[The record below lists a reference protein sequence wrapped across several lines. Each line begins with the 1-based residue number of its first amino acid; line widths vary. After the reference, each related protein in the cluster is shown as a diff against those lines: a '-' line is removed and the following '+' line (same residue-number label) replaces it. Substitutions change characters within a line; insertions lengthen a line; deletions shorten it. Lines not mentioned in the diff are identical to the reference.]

1 MKILISAG
9 EASGDLYA
17 AELVNALRRRF
28 PEAEFFGCTG
38 PRMRA
43 AGVRTVVDA
52 ASLSVVGL
60 AEVLV
65 HIPRIYGE
73 FRRLVEASDRERPAV
88 AILTDSPDFHLRVA
102 RRIGAKVPTFQLVAP
117 QAWAWRQ
124 GRVRQMRRDLR
135 GLLCIFPFEEPFF
148 RAHGVRAHYI
158 GHPLTRLVRP
168 SQSKHEFFRKHEI
181 DAIRPLITML
191 PGSRVGEVAR
201 HLPAFTAAGEQL
213 SRRANLVLATPAG
226 FSQRAGARF
235 FTERTSRA
243 PIQVIE
249 GETRDAI
256 AHADV
261 ALAASGTVTVET
273 ALLGTPMVTCYR
285 VNPLS
290 WAFGRRLVRVPFL
303 TMVNLIAGREIV
315 PELMQGGMTGERL
328 AAAVERLL
336 DDSAARE
343 TMKRE
348 LADVTAKLT
357 TGQDPIERAAEI
369 VAGVVETNR

>member
-17 AELVNALRRRF
+17 AELVTALRRQF
-28 PEAEFFGCTG
+28 PEADFFGCTG

-43 AGVRTVVDA
+43 VGVRTVVDA

-73 FRRLVEASDRERPAV
+73 FRRLVEAADRERPAFAV
-88 AILTDSPDFHLRVA
+88 LTDSPDFHLRVA
-102 RRIGAKVPTFQLVAP
+102 KRIGAKVPTFQLVAP

-124 GRVRQMRRDLR
+124 GRVRQMRRNLR

-148 RAHGVRAHYI
+148 RAHGVAAHYI

-168 SQSKHEFFRKHEI
+168 SQSKHEFFRKHGI
-181 DAIRPLITML
+181 GGIRPLITML

-201 HLPAFTAAGEQL
+201 HLPAFAAAGEQL
-213 SRRANLVLATPAG
+213 SGRAHLVLATPAG
-226 FSQRAGARF
+226 FTQRAGAHF
-235 FTERTSRA
+235 FSERAGRA

-285 VNPLS
+285 VHPLS
-290 WAFGRRLVRVPFL
+290 WAFGRRLVRVPYL
-303 TMVNLIAGREIV
+303 TMVNLIAGREVV
-315 PELMQGGMTGERL
+315 PELMQGDMTGERL
-328 AAAVERLL
+328 AAEAQRLL
-336 DDSAARE
+336 TDSAARE
-343 TMKRE
+343 RMKRD

-357 TGQDPIERAAEI
+357 TRQDPMERAAEI
-369 VAGVVETNR
+369 VAEAVTNR

>member
-1 MKILISAG
+1 MDILISAG

-17 AELVNALRRRF
+17 AELVTALRRHF
-28 PEAEFFGCTG
+28 PEAGFFGCTG

-73 FRRLVEASDRERPAV
+73 FRRLVQAAQEVRPVA

-102 RRIGAKVPTFQLVAP
+102 KRIGAQVPTFQFVAP
-117 QAWAWRQ
+117 QVWAWRQ

-135 GLLCIFPFEEPFF
+135 GVLCIFPFEEAFF
-148 RAHGVRAHYI
+148 RAHGVAAHYI
-158 GHPLTRLVRP
+158 GHPLTRRVRP
-168 SQSKHEFFRKHEI
+168 SQSKQEFFRKHGI
-181 DAIRPLITML
+181 DGIRPLITML

-201 HLPAFTAAGEQL
+201 HLPALEAAGERL
-213 SRRANLVLATPAG
+213 SRRATLVLATPAG
-226 FSQRAGARF
+226 FSQRAGAAF
-235 FTERTSRA
+235 FSERTGRA

-256 AHADV
+256 AHAEV

-273 ALLGTPMVTCYR
+273 ALLGTPMVAFYR
-285 VNPLS
+285 VHPLS
-290 WAFGRRLVRVPFL
+290 WTFGRHLVRVPYY
-303 TMVNLIAGREIV
+303 TMVNLIAGRRIV
-315 PELMQGGMTGERL
+315 PELMQGEMTGERL
-328 AAAVERLL
+328 ATEAERLL
-336 DDSAARE
+336 DDGAARE

-348 LADVTAKLT
+348 LAEVVAKLT
-357 TGQDPIERAAEI
+357 TSEDPVERAARI
-369 VAGVVETNR
+369 LAGAIETSR